1 MLLSFFPSCP
11 ILYLQAIAV
20 AEYER
25 KEVAYLILT
34 DEERQAILDS
44 CEDESLKVIRYL
56 QEQETKQK
64 PYNLAMLIFT
74 IISATGAVIAAVTG
88 ILMYFQ

>member
-1 MLLSFFPSCP
+1 MKLSN
-11 ILYLQAIAV
+11 
-20 AEYER
+20 
-25 KEVAYLILT
+25 
-34 DEERQAILDS
+34 EEKQAILDS

-56 QEQETKQK
+56 QEQEAKQK